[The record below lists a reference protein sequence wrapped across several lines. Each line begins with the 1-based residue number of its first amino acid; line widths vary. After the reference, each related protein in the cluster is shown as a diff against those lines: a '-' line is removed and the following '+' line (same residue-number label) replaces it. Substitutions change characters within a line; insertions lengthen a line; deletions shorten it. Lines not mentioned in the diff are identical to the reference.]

1 MLVIG
6 WDRRRLASV
15 AQRFLLGGSV
25 LLRSVKHLADEDQNQ
40 LRIEAMSSEA
50 VTNGEILDRA
60 ICFRHIQAGNVQY
73 TCDDARQRKAAKDE
87 PRFTTTYNYAAAGRL
102 TSTVDGVN
110 RTTSYGHD
118 PRKLRK
124 HPPSCGSVRLASNR
138 FFFPSA

>member
-50 VTNGEILDRA
+50 VTNGVILDRA
-60 ICFRHIQAGNVQY
+60 IC
-73 TCDDARQRKAAKDE
+73 QR
-87 PRFTTTYNYAAAGRL
+87 PFL
-102 TSTVDGVN
+102 P
-110 RTTSYGHD
+110 H
-118 PRKLRK
+118 LR
-124 HPPSCGSVRLASNR
+124 
-138 FFFPSA
+138 